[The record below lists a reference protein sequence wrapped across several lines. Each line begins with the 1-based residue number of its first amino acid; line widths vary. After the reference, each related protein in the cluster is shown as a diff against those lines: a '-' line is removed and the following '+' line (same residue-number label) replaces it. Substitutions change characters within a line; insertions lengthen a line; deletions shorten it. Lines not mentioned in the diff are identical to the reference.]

1 MKLGQVRIPLADI
14 PGSLVGNWIVSENM
28 FILHGSQWLSW
39 SPDLQRAVACWQG
52 RRLGRFRGP
61 PGLCPLLPNRFSKPR
76 DTDDSFLPQTLFPLC
91 IRGSFSVLSLAC
103 CCFSS
108 CWYSLGLD
116 VHILQYSSYTI
127 LLLFPT
133 LSVIS
138 EMATSK
144 MIFPAYS
151 LSVSLDPNP
160 QIF

>member
-1 MKLGQVRIPLADI
+1 MVVMEPGPAEGSGPLT
-14 PGSLVGNWIVSENM
+14 
-28 FILHGSQWLSW
+28 
-39 SPDLQRAVACWQG
+39 G
-52 RRLGRFRGP
+52 RRLCRFHGP
-61 PGLCPLLPNRFSKPR
+61 PGLCPLLPTRFSQPR

-91 IRGSFSVLSLAC
+91 ISASFSVFSLAC

-116 VHILQYSSYTI
+116 VHIIQYSSYTI
-127 LLLFPT
+127 LFLFPT

-151 LSVSLDPNP
+151 LSVTLDPNP

>member
-1 MKLGQVRIPLADI
+1 MVVME
-14 PGSLVGNWIVSENM
+14 PGPAE
-28 FILHGSQWLSW
+28 GSGL
-39 SPDLQRAVACWQG
+39 LTG
-52 RRLGRFRGP
+52 RRLGRFHGP
-61 PGLCPLLPNRFSKPR
+61 PGLCPLLPTQIFSQPR

-91 IRGSFSVLSLAC
+91 VSASFSVLSLAC

-127 LLLFPT
+127 LFLFLT

-138 EMATSK
+138 EMAKSK

-151 LSVSLDPNP
+151 LSVTLDLNP